1 MDVAVRLAGSKDK
14 PRLRTLL
21 GDCLA
26 ELGTFGEVDET
37 YPYFD
42 AYWDE
47 GEARWP
53 YLVHAGDEP
62 VGFAF
67 VNCWSPSGRGADY
80 SMAEFF
86 ILPAARGHGC
96 GTNAAVSVF
105 HAHSG
110 VWELAIMPLN
120 IPAKRFWPRAIAAA
134 GGEGLEKLESGRET
148 IYRFV
153 IPDRTD
159 RAST

>member
-1 MDVAVRLAGSKDK
+1 MATRICPATADDK
-14 PRLRTLL
+14 PRLKSLL

-42 AYWDE
+42 AYWRE

-53 YLVHAGDEP
+53 YVVLHEDRP

-67 VNCWSPSGRGADY
+67 VNSWSPSGRGADY

-86 ILPAARGHGC
+86 VEREARGQGC
-96 GTNAAVSVF
+96 GLTAASAVF
-105 HAHSG
+105 QAHPG
-110 VWELAIMPLN
+110 IWELAIMPLN
-120 IPAKRFWPRAIAAA
+120 MPAKRFWPRAIAAA
-134 GGEGLEKLESGRET
+134 GGEKLEKIESGRET
-148 IYRFV
+148 IYRFA
-153 IPDRTD
+153 IPSGKGRPS
-159 RAST
+159 A